1 MDLFSENIN
10 WKKELAPILKKYE
23 LRKHPLEYY
32 NLYQLLIMV
41 ILSAQD
47 SDENINRIAP
57 NFFLAFPNIEILEK
71 STIQEII
78 PYINTVKHHKNKVK
92 WLIEIAKTIKKD
104 KHIPLKLKELTSLK
118 GIGRKSA
125 NVIMREANLPLEGI
139 MTDLHV
145 IRVAPRIGIIT
156 PTQDGLKVEKE
167 LMLALPREIWNEIGM
182 AISYL
187 GREICR
193 PIPKCQQCA
202 INSSCKYFK
211 NQL

>member
-23 LRKHPLEYY
+23 LRKHPLEYH

-92 WLIEIAKTIKKD
+92 WLIEIAKTIKNTN
-104 KHIPLKLKELTSLK
+104 IYP
-118 GIGRKSA
+118 
-125 NVIMREANLPLEGI
+125 
-139 MTDLHV
+139 
-145 IRVAPRIGIIT
+145 
-156 PTQDGLKVEKE
+156 
-167 LMLALPREIWNEIGM
+167 
-182 AISYL
+182 
-187 GREICR
+187 
-193 PIPKCQQCA
+193 
-202 INSSCKYFK
+202 
-211 NQL
+211 